1 MNIGWLKTVSGIA
14 TVAFPVL
21 LLTGFALHPKLFSP
35 HMTRTADDLV
45 AKFHGKP
52 AFHAGHLIVF
62 LAVPLI
68 ILSFVYTEE
77 ALRGPGR
84 FLGALGAVIGICGAV
99 VLAGDKG
106 ALCIVLSAFDRLPA
120 ADFAAI
126 RPALQAI
133 VERRGLLKVFW
144 ALPLLPAGG
153 ILQMVGMMKGGLV
166 PRASAAVAIVGLVL
180 LNKPDIDL
188 VSSTGALLMCT
199 AYVPLGL
206 RVLGGA
212 A

>member
-1 MNIGWLKTVSGIA
+1 MNTGWLRTVSGIA
-14 TVAFPVL
+14 TIAFPVL
-21 LLTGFALHPKLFSP
+21 LLVGFALHPNLFSP

-45 AKFHGKP
+45 AKFHGK
-52 AFHAGHLIVF
+52 AVFHAGHLLVF

-68 ILSFVYTEE
+68 ILSFVYTEK

-84 FLGALGAVIGICGAV
+84 LLGALGAVIGIFGAV

-133 VERRGLLKVFW
+133 VERRGLLQIFW
-144 ALPLLPAGG
+144 ALPLLPVGAIIQMAGM
-153 ILQMVGMMKGGLV
+153 IKEGLV
-166 PRASAAVAIVGLVL
+166 SRASGVIAIVGLVL
-180 LNKPDIDL
+180 LNNPDIDL
-188 VSSTGALLMCT
+188 ISSAGALLMCI
-199 AYVPLGL
+199 AYVPFGL
-206 RVLGGA
+206 RVIGLTA
-212 A
+212 